1 MATLLSPRFLRRG
14 GPRVGGAGGASNASD
29 ARLRFLRRGLEFFA
43 VVSVV
48 ALVALLFYGGNW
60 GASLEAVERLR
71 PGWVLAA
78 LALASFDWWGG
89 GVRIWLLARFLRGRV
104 PFRGMVLA
112 AGLNT
117 WGSYLTPSQAGG
129 GPVMIWAMSRAGVP
143 VPEAMIATFMSF
155 VGTVVF
161 FAVAG
166 PLAIVLGAGHSL
178 RAHALGVLHL
188 SLYDLFKASAWGFV
202 ITGGLHLVVL
212 LFPGQ
217 ARRLVHWVIGW
228 LERRGGGSA
237 RLAGRMSALRDG
249 IDRMQECVVQ
259 FLRPAG
265 LLALAGG
272 VATSALAHANKLL
285 AGYVALRALGIQANF
300 VDVLLLQTSLSFLLY
315 FAPTPGASGAAEA
328 LSAALMSVYVPRT
341 LLPIYTVLWRAT
353 VSYAT
358 VAFGSLVFFRMLRGR
373 PGEAGAE
380 AVPAS

>member
-1 MATLLSPRFLRRG
+1 MATLLSP
-14 GPRVGGAGGASNASD
+14 
-29 ARLRFLRRGLEFFA
+29 RFLRRGLEFFA

-60 GASLEAVERLR
+60 GASLEAVEHLR

-78 LALASFDWWGG
+78 LALSSFDWWGG

-117 WGSYLTPSQAGG
+117 WGSYLTPSQTGG

-166 PLAIVLGAGHSL
+166 PLAIVLGAGRSL
-178 RAHALGVLHL
+178 RSHGVPLLHL
-188 SLYDLFKASAWGFV
+188 SLYDVFKVSAWGFV

-212 LFPGQ
+212 LFPSQ
-217 ARRLVHWVIGW
+217 ARRLVHWAIGW
-228 LERRGGGSA
+228 LERRGSA
-237 RLAGRMSALRDG
+237 RIAGRMAGLREA

-272 VATSALAHANKLL
+272 VVTSALAHANKLL
-285 AGYVALRALGIQANF
+285 AGYVVLRALGIQANF
-300 VDVLLLQTSLSFLLY
+300 VDVLLLQTTISFLLY
-315 FAPTPGASGAAEA
+315 FAPTPGAAGAAEA

-341 LLPIYTVLWRAT
+341 LLPIYTLLWRFT

-358 VAFGSLVFFRMLRGR
+358 VIFGSVVFFKMLHGR
-373 PGEAGAE
+373 LDQAESPAE
-380 AVPAS
+380 AVAAS

>member
-1 MATLLSPRFLRRG
+1 MATLLSP
-14 GPRVGGAGGASNASD
+14 
-29 ARLRFLRRGLEFFA
+29 RFLRRGLEFFA

-60 GASLEAVERLR
+60 GASLEAVEHLR
-71 PGWVLAA
+71 PGW
-78 LALASFDWWGG
+78 
-89 GVRIWLLARFLRGRV
+89 
-104 PFRGMVLA
+104 VLA

-117 WGSYLTPSQAGG
+117 WGSYLTPSQTGG

-166 PLAIVLGAGHSL
+166 PLAIVLGAGRSL
-178 RAHALGVLHL
+178 RSHGVPLLHL
-188 SLYDLFKASAWGFV
+188 SLYDVFKVSAWGFV

-212 LFPGQ
+212 LFPSQ
-217 ARRLVHWVIGW
+217 ARRLVHWAIGW
-228 LERRGGGSA
+228 LERRGSA
-237 RLAGRMSALRDG
+237 RIAGRMAGLREA

-272 VATSALAHANKLL
+272 VVTSALAHANKLL
-285 AGYVALRALGIQANF
+285 AGYVVLRALGIQANF
-300 VDVLLLQTSLSFLLY
+300 VDVLLLQTTISFLLY
-315 FAPTPGASGAAEA
+315 FAPTPGAAGAAEA

-341 LLPIYTVLWRAT
+341 LLPIYTLLWRFT

-358 VAFGSLVFFRMLRGR
+358 VIFGSVVFFKMLHGR
-373 PGEAGAE
+373 LDQAESPAE
-380 AVPAS
+380 AVAAS

>member
-1 MATLLSPRFLRRG
+1 MATLLSP
-14 GPRVGGAGGASNASD
+14 
-29 ARLRFLRRGLEFFA
+29 RFLRRGLEFFA

-89 GVRIWLLARFLRGRV
+89 GIRIWLLARFLRPRV

-166 PLAIVLGAGHSL
+166 PLAIVLGAGRSL

-212 LFPGQ
+212 LFPSQ
-217 ARRLVHWVIGW
+217 ARRLVHWAIGW
-228 LERRGGGSA
+228 LERRGGGGGSA
-237 RLAGRMSALRDG
+237 RLAGRMAALREA

-272 VATSALAHANKLL
+272 VVTSALAHANKLL
-285 AGYVALRALGIQANF
+285 AGYLALRALGIQANF

-315 FAPTPGASGAAEA
+315 FAPTPGAAGAAEA
-328 LSAALMSVYVPRT
+328 LSAALMSVYVPRA
-341 LLPIYTVLWRAT
+341 LLPIYTLLWRAT

-358 VAFGSLVFFRMLRGR
+358 VAFGSVVFFRMLRGR
-373 PGEAGAE
+373 LGEAEAGPE